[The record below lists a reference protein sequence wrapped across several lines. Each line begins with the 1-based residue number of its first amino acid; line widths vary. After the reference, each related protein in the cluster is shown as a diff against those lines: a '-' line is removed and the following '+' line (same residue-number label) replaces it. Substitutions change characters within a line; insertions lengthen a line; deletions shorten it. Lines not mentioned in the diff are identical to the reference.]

1 MHIGFLER
9 FLHLTHSTADHRA
22 RTGAG
27 GVYEIRDPNLAGE
40 IGTAEGLAILID

>member
-1 MHIGFLER
+1 MHICFLKW

-27 GVYEIRDPNLAGE
+27 GVYEIRDPDFAGE
-40 IGTAEGLAILID
+40 IGTAEGLPILID